1 MTTQRPKSNFLISG
15 VDKPIPADRE
25 AAAHHRFLMAFSA
38 LLPSASAPC
47 KVRQLQDL
55 LEGFGA
61 AYAIAATVEANEAR
75 QSLESFT
82 RLLAGYA
89 ATYAKWFEQWKE
101 DQKGTAD
108 DFNLLEVMQCT
119 GNELRHSR
127 ILAWMLDHDLMRLGT
142 HAQGNIGFRLFLA
155 EVGLPGD
162 YASCGYRVRREV
174 ASDESRV
181 DIEIAERGKFLIHIE
196 NKIWSGL
203 GPEQLEREWRDLMRR
218 AATLG
223 IPENFVHGFYLTP
236 DGRKPDDPGGHGF
249 KAISWGQ
256 IAEVFDKFEREAK
269 PPEVKLFA
277 SHYLKVLRKY
287 IIPDYDVKEIDNG

>member
-25 AAAHHRFLMAFSA
+25 AAAHHRFLTAFSA
-38 LLPSASAPC
+38 LRPSTSAPG
-47 KVRQLQDL
+47 KVQQLQDL

-75 QSLESFT
+75 QSLDLFP
-82 RLLAGYA
+82 LLLTGYD
-89 ATYAKWFEQWKE
+89 ATVEQWKE

-108 DFNLLEVMQCT
+108 DFNLLEVMQWT
-119 GNELRHSR
+119 GNELRHSM

-142 HAQGNIGFRLFLA
+142 HAQGDLGFRLFLA

-181 DIEIAERGKFLIHIE
+181 DIEIAERGRFMIHIE

-203 GPEQLEREWRDLMRR
+203 GHAQLEREGVDMRTR
-218 AATLG
+218 AGTLG
-223 IPENFVHGFYLTP
+223 IPKKFMHGLYLTP
-236 DGRKPDDPGGHGF
+236 DGRKPDDPGMHEF
-249 KAISWGQ
+249 EAISWRQ
-256 IAEVFDKFEREAK
+256 IARVFAKFASEAK
-269 PPEVKLFA
+269 PPDVQLFA
-277 SHYLKVLRKY
+277 RHYAKVLRKH